1 MSILKSTHT
10 GQVRVSTQELPVIF
24 AGTGIH
30 HHVFTDDEGRVFAK
44 LSADRGVTIPITAQT
59 FPCRP
64 VFEGNPKVV
73 FYGFVLPSHFE
84 KIPIIEELYKTT
96 ADFKFSACEFSPDQF
111 EYVWNCK
118 DHIHYSE
125 IYIANEL
132 SYDDEHDEVVMEAL
146 KERACYTQKFLEI
159 LVNQGNE
166 VYVPERLSVKYRG
179 IYRPADQWFGTWP
192 YEWKKLQEHK
202 LWIQANYAQK
212 IKERKI
218 VNELNGLEQG
228 IADEL
233 QKPMFGKTPIIA
245 PNKLEPLFR
254 NLK

>member
-1 MSILKSTHT
+1 MFNYMSILKSTHT
-10 GQVRVSTQELPVIF
+10 GQVRVSTQELPVIY

-30 HHVFTDDEGRVFAK
+30 HHVFTDNEGRVFAK
-44 LSADRGVTIPITAQT
+44 LSANRGVTIPITAQT

-64 VFEGNPKVV
+64 IFEGNPKVV
-73 FYGFVLPSHFE
+73 FYGFMLPSHFE
-84 KIPIIEELYKTT
+84 KLPIIEELYKTT

-118 DHIHYSE
+118 DRIHCSK

-132 SYDDEHDEVVMEAL
+132 SYDNEHDEVVMKAL
-146 KERACYTQKFLEI
+146 KERACYTQEFLEI
-159 LVNQGNE
+159 LVNQGND

-179 IYRPADQWFGTWP
+179 IYRPADRWFGIWS

-218 VNELNGLEQG
+218 INELNELE
-228 IADEL
+228 
-233 QKPMFGKTPIIA
+233 KTP
-245 PNKLEPLFR
+245 PNKLELF
-254 NLK
+254 